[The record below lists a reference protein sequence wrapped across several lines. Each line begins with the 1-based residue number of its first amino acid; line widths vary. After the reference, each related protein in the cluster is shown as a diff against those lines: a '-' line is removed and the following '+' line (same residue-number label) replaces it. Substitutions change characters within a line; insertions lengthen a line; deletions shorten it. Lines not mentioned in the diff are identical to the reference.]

1 MRVLWLINIMLPA
14 YAVAK
19 RQAYTVRE
27 GWVSGLYEQV
37 QRHRDTAGPEQ
48 ITLGICFPAPKNTW
62 REVIDGVTFYGF
74 KEDLHTPEKYDRG
87 LEKKFAKVIA
97 DFQPDLVHVFGTE
110 FPHALA
116 FVRAFEQPERTLIGI
131 QGICTDIAREYRADL
146 PDSVWNRTTFRD
158 AVRRD
163 SLRQQQEKFRIRGVR
178 ERSALLLA
186 AHITGRTD
194 YDREFVRRLCP
205 RATYHPMNETMRA
218 PFYEGEWKAENAV
231 PHSLFLAQ
239 GDYPLKGLHFVLRAM
254 PYLLSHYPD
263 FHLYVAGHPVFETRT
278 EQAQQPAR
286 GGRGLKKRVPE
297 DLKVGAYGEY
307 LSQLVENGL
316 EEHVTFLGVLDAEGM
331 RNACLRAH
339 AVICPSVV
347 ENSPNSVCEAML
359 LGVPVAA
366 ADTGGI
372 PSLMADGLEGLL
384 FKKTSVKDLQV
395 AVQTL
400 FDDPA
405 LCRSLGAAARK
416 RALVTHDP
424 GANFR
429 RLCEIYRNIEEQ
441 PLADI

>member
-1 MRVLWLINIMLPA
+1 MKVLWLINIMLPA
-14 YAVAK
+14 YAAAK
-19 RQAYTVRE
+19 RLNATVRE
-27 GWVSGLYEQV
+27 GWVTGLYEQV
-37 QRHRDTAGPEQ
+37 LRQRDMAGTEQ
-48 ITLGICFPAPKNTW
+48 MTLGVCFPAPRNTG

-74 KEDLHTPEKYDRG
+74 REDLQTPEKYDRA
-87 LEKKFAKVIA
+87 LEKRFAKIIA
-97 DFQPDLVHVFGTE
+97 DYQPDIVHVFGTE

-131 QGICTDIAREYRADL
+131 QGICTEIAKEYRADL
-146 PDSVWNRTTFRD
+146 PESVWNRTTFRD

-163 SLRQQQEKFRIRGVR
+163 SLRHQQEKMRVRGVR

-218 PFYEGEWKAENAV
+218 AFYDGEWQLENAV

-239 GDYPLKGLHFVLRAM
+239 GDIPLKGLHFVLRAM
-254 PYLLSHYPD
+254 PYLIAHYPD
-263 FHLYVAGHPVFETRT
+263 FHLYVAGNPLFESHL
-278 EQAQQPAR
+278 EEEAQAKRR
-286 GGRGLKKRVPE
+286 GFRKRVPE

-307 LSQLVENGL
+307 LLQMVENGL
-316 EEHVTFLGVLDAEGM
+316 EEHVTFLGILDAAGM
-331 RNACLRAH
+331 RNAMLRAH
-339 AVICPSVV
+339 AVICASVV

-359 LGVPVAA
+359 LGVPVVASDA
-366 ADTGGI
+366 GGI
-372 PSLMADGLEGLL
+372 PSLLADGLEGVL
-384 FKKTSVKDLQV
+384 FKKTSVKELQT

-400 FDDPA
+400 FDDDA
-405 LCRSLGAAARK
+405 LCKRLGGAARR

-429 RLCEIYRNIEEQ
+429 RLCEIYRVIEEQ
-441 PLADI
+441 PVADL